1 MPLDRYAVQTKAHTA
16 ISILAWQA
24 STIEGDTMTIRKAL
38 PLTLVLIVALAL
50 PACKKDDDEDE
61 RSPAP
66 ASALAPEPAAP
77 VQQPGKTLVYNFDNM
92 QPGPL
97 PATFSTAL
105 TGGGPPPA
113 WEIRA
118 DETAPS
124 RPNVLAQTSKD
135 QTDYRFPMA
144 VSNEGAF
151 KDLELRVKF
160 KPVSGKIDQAGGLV
174 LRYKD
179 ANNYYILRANALE
192 NNFRLYHVVNGKRV
206 QFAGANTTVTSGQWH
221 ELSLTCVGNR
231 FTCSFDG
238 KQLIQATDGT
248 FKDAGKIGVWTKAD
262 SVTYFDDLSV
272 TAK

>member
-1 MPLDRYAVQTKAHTA
+1 MLTGKVLPSAV
-16 ISILAWQA
+16 
-24 STIEGDTMTIRKAL
+24 
-38 PLTLVLIVALAL
+38 VLALAL
-50 PACKKDDDEDE
+50 VLPGCKKDDDDDE
-61 RSPAP
+61 GARPPAAAPAP
-66 ASALAPEPAAP
+66 PEQPAP
-77 VQQPGKTLVYNFDNM
+77 VQQSGKTLTYNFDNL
-92 QPGPL
+92 QTGPL
-97 PATFSTAL
+97 PATFTTAR
-105 TGGGPPPA
+105 TGGGA
-113 WEIRA
+113 AGTWEIQA
-118 DETAPS
+118 DDTAPS
-124 RPNVLAQTSKD
+124 KPNVLAQKSTD

-151 KDLELRVKF
+151 KDLELSVKF

>member
-1 MPLDRYAVQTKAHTA
+1 MAVTKLRPLAVM
-16 ISILAWQA
+16 L
-24 STIEGDTMTIRKAL
+24 
-38 PLTLVLIVALAL
+38 LVVQIL
-50 PACKKDDDEDE
+50 PACTKGDQDEAE
-61 RSPAP
+61 RPPAAAASPA
-66 ASALAPEPAAP
+66 APEPSAP
-77 VQQPGKTLVYNFDNM
+77 IQQMGKTLSYSFDNM

-97 PATFSTAL
+97 PATFSSSL
-105 TGGGPPPA
+105 TGGGGPGM

-118 DETAPS
+118 DDTAPS
-124 RPNVLAQTSKD
+124 KPNVLAQTSKE
-135 QTDYRFPMA
+135 QIDYRFPMA

-151 KDLELRVKF
+151 KDLELSVRF

-174 LRYKD
+174 FRYKD

-192 NNFRLYHVVNGKRV
+192 NNFRLYHVVNGRRV
-206 QFAGANTTVTSGQWH
+206 QFAGANTTVSGSQWH

-238 KQLIQATDGT
+238 KQLIQATDDT

-272 TAK
+272 TAR